1 MTSLKVTM
9 LCSSLEAGRD
19 GVGDYARL
27 MALALTGRG
36 HRCQT
41 ISLNDPHV
49 ESGTTDAP
57 SEEDKGVVT
66 LRLSSR
72 MPWRQR
78 EDAAARAIARF
89 DPDWISLQFV
99 SYGFHSKGLPV
110 CLRTRLRRLAGRRRL
125 HLMLHELW
133 IGESAD
139 YGLKERA
146 IGWLQKRL
154 LLRMIRSLRP
164 AVMHTSNPV
173 YAAMLAEQGL
183 QVGELPL
190 FGNVA
195 IESDPSASWFCDQLR
210 DSGIAI
216 SPSSRRGFLIAGI
229 FGTIHPQ
236 WSPTTL
242 LRSLEL
248 LAQERGQRLL
258 FVAFGRIG
266 LAGEQMWESLAR
278 GGSDGTAFLN
288 FGEQPSLRVSQ
299 LLQNLDLGVSASP
312 WALVGKSG
320 TIAAMLDHGLPVIVG
335 RDDWHRRCG
344 PTPAPTA
351 HPLLFREGE
360 FLEAA
365 RSGKLCRRAPCPALP
380 AVASRLLDDLTRAS
394 KPAR

>member
-1 MTSLKVTM
+1 MTGLKVTM

-19 GVGDYARL
+19 GVGDYTRL
-27 MALALTGRG
+27 MAGELANRG
-36 HRCQT
+36 HRCQA

-49 ESGTTDAP
+49 EFE
-57 SEEDKGVVT
+57 SEQGAGMIA

-78 EDAAARAIARF
+78 EDAAAKAIARF

-99 SYGFHSKGLPV
+99 AYGFHAKGLPV
-110 CLRTRLRRLAGRRRL
+110 GLRVRLRRLAGRRKL

-133 IGESAD
+133 IGEAAD

-146 IGWLQKRL
+146 AGWLQKKL
-154 LLRMIRSLRP
+154 ILRMVRTLRP
-164 AVMHTSNPV
+164 AAMHTSNPV
-173 YAAMLAEQGL
+173 YAAMLAEQGY
-183 QVGELPL
+183 QPGELPL

-195 IESDPSASWFCDQLR
+195 VDSDPSAAWVYNRLS
-210 DSGIAI
+210 DSGIVI
-216 SPSSRRGFLIAGI
+216 DPSNRAGLFIAGI

-236 WSPTTL
+236 WSPKSL

-266 LAGEQMWESLAR
+266 LPGEQMWKILAHD
-278 GGSDGTAFLN
+278 GSDGTAFLN
-288 FGEQPSLRVSQ
+288 LGEQPSPRISQ
-299 LLQNLDLGVSASP
+299 ILQNLDLGVSASP
-312 WALVGKSG
+312 WALAGKSG
-320 TIAAMLDHGLPVIVG
+320 TIAAMLDHGLPVVVG
-335 RDDWHRRCG
+335 RDDWHRRRG
-344 PTPAPTA
+344 PTPPPTP
-351 HPLLFREGE
+351 HPLLFREDE

-365 RSGKLCRRAPCPALP
+365 RAGKLCRRAPSPALP
-380 AVASRLLDDLTRAS
+380 AVASQMLNDLTRAS